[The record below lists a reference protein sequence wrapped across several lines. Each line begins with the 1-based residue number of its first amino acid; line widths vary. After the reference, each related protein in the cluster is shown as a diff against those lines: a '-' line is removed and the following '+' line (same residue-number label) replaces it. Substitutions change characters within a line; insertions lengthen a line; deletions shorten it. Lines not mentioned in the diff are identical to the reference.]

1 MEKSSEILSDVVQWM
16 KYSKYDDKKKRREL
30 FHEAVNRN
38 RAMHLKKFKH
48 IPGFEEELINAYMT
62 VYDKKVLGSMRAMQ
76 FSGRPIE
83 INPAR
88 QYNCS
93 YLAMDDWRAFSE
105 IMFLLLGG
113 TGVGFSVQS
122 HHIEKLPEIKKPIKR
137 KRRYLIGDSIEGWA
151 DAVKVLM
158 KSYFSGSS
166 TVVFDYSDIRAKGER
181 LITSGGK
188 APGPQPL
195 HDCLHNIRKVLEAK
209 ETGEKLTSLE
219 VHDIVCYIADAV
231 LAGGIRRAALISLF
245 DFDDEQMIACKAGN
259 WWEYAPQ
266 RARSNNSAVV
276 LRHKIKKEEFLKFWE
291 KIEASNSGEP
301 GIYFSNNADRGVNPC
316 CEISLKS
323 HQFCNLTTVN
333 VSDVYDQEELDK
345 RVRAAAFIGTVQA
358 AYTDFHYLRD
368 SWRKVTEKDALIGVS
383 MTGIASGGVMSLDL
397 KRAAQVVK
405 EENARVAKMLGINPA
420 ARTTCVKPEGTAS
433 IILGTS
439 SGIHAWHDQYYIRR
453 VRVGKNEAIYP
464 YLKEVAPEMLED
476 ELFNPSA
483 QAVISVP
490 QKAPEGAIT
499 RDEDVMEMLERVR
512 KFNVEWVQEGHRSG
526 QNTNNVSATV
536 SIGQG
541 EWEKVGEWMWE
552 NRHNFNGLSV
562 LPKDLGTYKQAP
574 FETCTKEEY
583 ERLLGT
589 LKSLDLS
596 KVVEDMD
603 NTDLSGEI
611 ACGGG
616 GSCEVI

>member
-1 MEKSSEILSDVVQWM
+1 
-16 KYSKYDDKKKRREL
+16 
-30 FHEAVNRN
+30 
-38 RAMHLKKFKH
+38 
-48 IPGFEEELINAYMT
+48 
-62 VYDKKVLGSMRAMQ
+62 
-76 FSGRPIE
+76 
-83 INPAR
+83 
-88 QYNCS
+88 
-93 YLAMDDWRAFSE
+93 
-105 IMFLLLGG
+105 
-113 TGVGFSVQS
+113 
-122 HHIEKLPEIKKPIKR
+122 
-137 KRRYLIGDSIEGWA
+137 
-151 DAVKVLM
+151 
-158 KSYFSGSS
+158 
-166 TVVFDYSDIRAKGER
+166 
-181 LITSGGK
+181 
-188 APGPQPL
+188 
-195 HDCLHNIRKVLEAK
+195 
-209 ETGEKLTSLE
+209 
-219 VHDIVCYIADAV
+219 
-231 LAGGIRRAALISLF
+231 
-245 DFDDEQMIACKAGN
+245 
-259 WWEYAPQ
+259 
-266 RARSNNSAVV
+266 
-276 LRHKIKKEEFLKFWE
+276 
-291 KIEASNSGEP
+291 
-301 GIYFSNNADRGVNPC
+301 
-316 CEISLKS
+316 
-323 HQFCNLTTVN
+323 
-333 VSDVYDQEELDK
+333 
-345 RVRAAAFIGTVQA
+345 
-358 AYTDFHYLRD
+358 
-368 SWRKVTEKDALIGVS
+368 
-383 MTGIASGGVMSLDL
+383 VMSLDL

-439 SGIHAWHDQYYIRR
+439 SGIHAWHDRYYIRR

-499 RDEDVMEMLERVR
+499 RDEDVMDMLERVR

-596 KVVEDMD
+596 KVVEEMD

-616 GSCEVI
+616 SCEVI

>member
-1 MEKSSEILSDVVQWM
+1 
-16 KYSKYDDKKKRREL
+16 
-30 FHEAVNRN
+30 
-38 RAMHLKKFKH
+38 
-48 IPGFEEELINAYMT
+48 
-62 VYDKKVLGSMRAMQ
+62 
-76 FSGRPIE
+76 
-83 INPAR
+83 
-88 QYNCS
+88 
-93 YLAMDDWRAFSE
+93 
-105 IMFLLLGG
+105 
-113 TGVGFSVQS
+113 
-122 HHIEKLPEIKKPIKR
+122 
-137 KRRYLIGDSIEGWA
+137 
-151 DAVKVLM
+151 
-158 KSYFSGSS
+158 
-166 TVVFDYSDIRAKGER
+166 
-181 LITSGGK
+181 
-188 APGPQPL
+188 
-195 HDCLHNIRKVLEAK
+195 
-209 ETGEKLTSLE
+209 
-219 VHDIVCYIADAV
+219 
-231 LAGGIRRAALISLF
+231 
-245 DFDDEQMIACKAGN
+245 
-259 WWEYAPQ
+259 
-266 RARSNNSAVV
+266 
-276 LRHKIKKEEFLKFWE
+276 
-291 KIEASNSGEP
+291 
-301 GIYFSNNADRGVNPC
+301 
-316 CEISLKS
+316 
-323 HQFCNLTTVN
+323 LTTVN

-345 RVRAAAFIGTVQA
+345 RVKAAAFIGTVQA

-383 MTGIASGGVMSLDL
+383 MTGIASGGVMNLDL

-552 NRHNFNGLSV
+552 HRHSFNGLSV

-596 KVVEDMD
+596 KVVEEVD

-616 GSCEVI
+616 SCEVI